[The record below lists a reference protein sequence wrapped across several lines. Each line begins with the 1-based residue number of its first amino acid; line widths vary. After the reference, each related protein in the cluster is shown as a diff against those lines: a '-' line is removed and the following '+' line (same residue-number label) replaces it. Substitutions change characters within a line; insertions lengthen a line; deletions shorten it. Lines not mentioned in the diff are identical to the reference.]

1 MSMENSSDIGNRTRD
16 LPACSAVPQSTAPP
30 RTVQRNNIFPSNTDI
45 LEIDIGIQ
53 VLKPKICEYFLSA
66 YASYSNNT
74 LEVTRSNFFCSV
86 FQRCTNLQILMT
98 HLNNLYVDMKQLSY

>member
-1 MSMENSSDIGNRTRD
+1 
-16 LPACSAVPQSTAPP
+16 VPQSTAPP

-74 LEVTRSNFFCSV
+74 L
-86 FQRCTNLQILMT
+86 
-98 HLNNLYVDMKQLSY
+98 